1 MESLYHPLI
10 DWCHQYLYP
19 SYGGFDSSHSLWT
32 GHKAVIYY
40 LNARLAIRR
49 AFLVYLFFL
58 KKAALSITLL
68 ETNRKMADD
77 KDKRRKRSA
86 SCTEDIKSIEFNLR
100 PHDSQDSSLFFRKL
114 PPEIRLEIYSQV
126 FYSTRLSFDGGLT
139 TPVAF
144 SDTSMPWRVTYAY
157 FDLRPAPN
165 SLALLRVCRKVNGE
179 IGDSWIDQ
187 VLFSFGDTKMMLEKL
202 GALQPST
209 LAKLRHMRITG
220 GREPKLEI
228 KQNHQVS
235 KHHAWAEMFKLLPG
249 LCLDRLTVLGHHAPG
264 AIVNLASLDQLI
276 KHSDG
281 WKELYFVSHCS
292 AILELHT
299 TLWCFWRSD
308 VDSAPRLSVLD
319 PEIVMRDGPTA
330 SISIY
335 RSIHV
340 AENGRMIT
348 EPATRE
354 AISCRPARPIADAER
369 DPARNPLELKKE
381 VLVIARRGRGVDCT
395 VKPLPSDI
403 QDVKVLPRRKVYDIH
418 HDGFIVDSYKH
429 VDDYEWTPLHL
440 DESLY

>member
-1 MESLYHPLI
+1 
-10 DWCHQYLYP
+10 
-19 SYGGFDSSHSLWT
+19 
-32 GHKAVIYY
+32 
-40 LNARLAIRR
+40 
-49 AFLVYLFFL
+49 
-58 KKAALSITLL
+58 
-68 ETNRKMADD
+68 MADD
-77 KDKRRKRSA
+77 RGKKHKRPA
-86 SCTEDIKSIEFNLR
+86 SSSEGIKSTKFSLQ
-100 PHDSQDSSLFFRKL
+100 PQDSQDPSLFFRKL
-114 PPEIRLEIYSQV
+114 PPEIRSEIYSQV
-126 FYSTRLSFDGGLT
+126 FYSTRLSFDGRLT
-139 TPVAF
+139 TPVPPR
-144 SDTSMPWRVTYAY
+144 DTSMPWRVTYAY

-165 SLALLRVCRKVNGE
+165 SLALLRVCRKVSGE
-179 IGDSWIDQ
+179 IGDSWIGQ

-235 KHHAWAEMFKLLPG
+235 KHHGWAEMFKLLPG

-308 VDSAPRLSVLD
+308 VPSSPRLSVLD
-319 PEIVMRDGPTA
+319 PALVMRDGPTA
-330 SISIY
+330 SASIY

-348 EPATRE
+348 EPAAREGFPVAPPGRLQTLNGMPLGTRL
-354 AISCRPARPIADAER
+354 
-369 DPARNPLELKKE
+369 N
-381 VLVIARRGRGVDCT
+381 
-395 VKPLPSDI
+395 
-403 QDVKVLPRRKVYDIH
+403 
-418 HDGFIVDSYKH
+418 
-429 VDDYEWTPLHL
+429 
-440 DESLY
+440 